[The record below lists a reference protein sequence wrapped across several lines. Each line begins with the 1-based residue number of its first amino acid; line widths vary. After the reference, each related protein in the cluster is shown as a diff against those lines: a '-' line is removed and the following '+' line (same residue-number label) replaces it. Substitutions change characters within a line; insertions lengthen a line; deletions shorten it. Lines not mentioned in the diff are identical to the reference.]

1 MHEVCNL
8 YFALSVL
15 ADIVLGYFLVKFF
28 IKTYKNKIIITENNR
43 EIYEHDKTIFNL
55 EKRIE
60 ELEKALGGRNAVK
73 ADFEE
78 VGKEL

>member
-1 MHEVCNL
+1 MHEL

-15 ADIVLGYFLVKFF
+15 ADIVLGYFLVRFF
-28 IKTYKNKIIITENNR
+28 IKTYKNRIIITENNL
-43 EIYEHDKTIFNL
+43 EIYEHDKAILNL

-73 ADFEE
+73 ANSEK
-78 VGKEL
+78 VGQAL